1 LSPLTAGEAFQATI
15 TRQKK
20 LEAAGYK
27 VCFVMLYWMLVVPSI
42 ICLKMGVM
50 KVLFEKILYIL
61 GALHLGV

>member
-1 LSPLTAGEAFQATI
+1 MSPLTAGEAFQATI

-27 VCFVMLYWMLVVPSI
+27 VCFVMLYWMLVVPNT
-42 ICLKMGVM
+42 ICLEVRVI
-50 KVLFEKILYIL
+50 KVLFEKIPYIL

>member
-15 TRQKK
+15 SRQKK

-27 VCFVMLYWMLVVPSI
+27 VGFVMLHWMVVYMIDDSI
-42 ICLKMGVM
+42 
-50 KVLFEKILYIL
+50 VLRKYIL